1 MTIERLSK
9 TDLEGFIQYWLNFC
23 KIFPRVGIYL
33 TLVVPNYAASTKTMN
48 RSAII
53 LGILALKDSSL
64 LSEDI
69 IRCIAQSLVAQLGGD
84 KRNLFRTA
92 AIEILGLGYSIFRPF
107 FQPQPIFK
115 ALFSW
120 LVSVDFQV
128 DSSGEAEDSRSVDPR
143 LVGAIRVTEQ
153 TLISFIRHEKYA
165 ILPFWLNELLATK
178 NPMERSH
185 GLVLVSEVLKSAPLI
200 IEDYAALIIDYLVR
214 MLDPNVQAMRSNT
227 APQISSLLV
236 DFVRSFSHVRMHGDS
251 QKLVVGSVKGEGIV
265 YMYDLKSATKVNTFE
280 GLTKPVTALAISVD
294 GKHICAYS
302 FEEATVRIWN
312 VPTGLMGILGTTH
325 KPQKTLVVD
334 PDVTETVMRIKEHSD
349 GYGQLVSLEWN
360 EQDEL
365 AFRFFDGS
373 EIDYSISSP

>member
-1 MTIERLSK
+1 MPHHPT
-9 TDLEGFIQYWLNFC
+9 T
-23 KIFPRVGIYL
+23 
-33 TLVVPNYAASTKTMN
+33 TKTMN

-53 LGILALKDSSL
+53 LGILALKDASL

-69 IRCIAQSLVAQLGGD
+69 QKCIAQSLVAQLGGD

-92 AIEILGLGYSIFRPF
+92 AIEILGLGYSVFRPF

-120 LVSVDFQV
+120 LVSVDLQV
-128 DSSGEAEDSRSVDPR
+128 DISGEVEEKSFDPR

-153 TLISFIRHEKYA
+153 TLVSFIRHEKYS
-165 ILPFWLNELLATK
+165 ILPFWLNELLAAK
-178 NPMERSH
+178 SPLERIH
-185 GLVLVSEVLKSAPLI
+185 GVALISEVLKSSPCI

-214 MLDPNVQAMRSNT
+214 MLDPNVHAMRSNT

-236 DFVRSFSHVRMHGDS
+236 DFVKTFSHVRMHGDS
-251 QKLVVGSVKGEGIV
+251 QKLVVGSVKGDGAI
-265 YMYDLKSATKVNTFE
+265 YLYDLKSATKVNTFE
-280 GLTKPVTALAISVD
+280 GLTKPVTALAFSVD

-312 VPTGLMGILGTTH
+312 VPTGLMGILGTAH

-334 PDVTETVMRIKEHSD
+334 PDVTETVMRLKEQIES
-349 GYGQLVSLEWN
+349 YGQLINLEWS

-373 EIDYSISSP
+373 KIEYSLSSP